1 MMWIA
6 VFLWAIVAGLG
17 VAVHKRRG
25 RAGVKQGGAFALK
38 QAKDL
43 SLRLPF
49 ALLTAAFLGEALPVE
64 QLAQFIGPQSG
75 VMGLVFSSLLGGLL
89 PGGPM
94 TSFPIALVIFQAGAG
109 TPQIVSF
116 LAGWSVFAM
125 HRVIAYEA
133 PIMGWR
139 FVGLRMLACA
149 ALPVLSGLLA
159 AAVLAALS
167 PLQIGFM

>member
-1 MMWIA
+1 MIWIA
-6 VFLWAIVAGLG
+6 LFLWAIVAGLA
-17 VAVHKRRG
+17 VAVHRRRG

-43 SLRLPF
+43 AMRLPF

-75 VMGLVFSSLLGGLL
+75 VQGLVLSSLLGGLL

-94 TSFPIALVIFQAGAG
+94 TSFPIALVIFEAGAG

-139 FVGLRMLACA
+139 FA
-149 ALPVLSGLLA
+149 ALRLTASLVLPLAAGLLA
-159 AAVLAALS
+159 EALLAIF
-167 PLQIGFM
+167 P

>member
-1 MMWIA
+1 MIWVA
-6 VFLWAIVAGLG
+6 VFLWTVVACVA
-17 VAVHKRRG
+17 VAVHQRRG
-25 RAGVKQGGAFALK
+25 GAGVKQGSAFAWK
-38 QAKDL
+38 QAKDI
-43 SLRLPF
+43 SIRLPF
-49 ALLTAAFLGEALPVE
+49 ALLTASFLSEALPIE
-64 QLAQFIGPQSG
+64 QLAHVIGPQSG
-75 VMGLVFSSLLGGLL
+75 VSGLVLSSLVGGLL

-159 AAVLAALS
+159 AAVIAALS
-167 PLQIGFM
+167 LLQIDVM

>member
-1 MMWIA
+1 MIGIA
-6 VFLWAIVAGLG
+6 LSLWAVVAGLG
-17 VAVHKRRG
+17 VAVHQRRG
-25 RAGVKQGGAFALK
+25 RVGVKQGGAFAWK
-38 QAKDL
+38 QAKGL

-49 ALLTAAFLGEALPVE
+49 ALLTAAFLSESLPME
-64 QLAQFIGPQSG
+64 HLAQFVGPQSG
-75 VMGLVFSSLLGGLL
+75 VQGLVLSALLGGLL

-133 PIMGWR
+133 PILGWR
-139 FVGLRMLACA
+139 FVGLRLLACA

-167 PLQIGFM
+167 PLQIDPI

>member
-1 MMWIA
+1 MIWIA
-6 VFLWAIVAGLG
+6 GVLWAIVACLA
-17 VAVHKRRG
+17 VAVHQRRG
-25 RAGVKQGGAFALK
+25 RAGVKQGAGFAWT
-38 QAKDL
+38 QAKGL

-64 QLAQFIGPQSG
+64 HLGHVIGPHSG
-75 VMGLVFSSLLGGLL
+75 VQGLVLSALLGGLL

-159 AAVLAALS
+159 AAVIAALS
-167 PLQIGFM
+167 LLQIGFM

>member
-1 MMWIA
+1 MIWIA
-6 VFLWAIVAGLG
+6 LFLWAIVAGLA
-17 VAVHKRRG
+17 VAVHRRRG

-43 SLRLPF
+43 SMRLPF
-49 ALLTAAFLGEALPVE
+49 ALLTAAFLGEALPME
-64 QLAQFIGPQSG
+64 QLAQFIGPHSG
-75 VMGLVFSSLLGGLL
+75 VQGLVLSALLGGLL

-94 TSFPIALVIFQAGAG
+94 TSFPIALVILQAGAG

-116 LAGWSVFAM
+116 IAGWSVFAM

-167 PLQIGFM
+167 SLQIDFM